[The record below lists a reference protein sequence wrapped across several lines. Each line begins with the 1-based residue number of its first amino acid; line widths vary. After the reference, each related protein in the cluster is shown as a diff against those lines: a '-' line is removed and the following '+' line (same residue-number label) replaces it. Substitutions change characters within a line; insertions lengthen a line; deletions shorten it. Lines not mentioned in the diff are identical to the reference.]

1 MSRGIDI
8 LLGEILDAIALLR
21 HYTAGLD
28 FDAFAANVE
37 KQDAVI
43 RRLEIIGEAV
53 KGVPEQLR
61 VKHPAVPWRD
71 IAGARDILIH
81 EYFRVD
87 LEMAWDMVRKDLPL
101 LESEVR
107 PRTCA
112 TRRTTTS
119 SMQDASNILL
129 IIC

>member
-1 MSRGIDI
+1 MSRGIDL
-8 LLGEILDAIALLR
+8 LLGEILHAIALLR
-21 HYTAGLD
+21 DYTAGLD
-28 FDAFAANVE
+28 FDQFAANVE

-53 KGVPEQLR
+53 KGVPDPVR
-61 VKHPAVPWRD
+61 ATHSAVPWRE

-87 LEMAWDMVRKDLPL
+87 LELAWDMVRKDLPL

-107 PRTCA
+107 SILEDL
-112 TRRTTTS
+112 RREEG
-119 SMQDASNILL
+119 AV
-129 IIC
+129 

>member
-1 MSRGIDI
+1 MSRGLDI
-8 LLGEILDAIALLR
+8 LLGEILDAIDLLR
-21 HYTAGLD
+21 DYTEGLD

-37 KQDAVI
+37 KQDSVI

-53 KGVPEQLR
+53 KGVPDHVRAQ
-61 VKHPAVPWRD
+61 HSAVPWRD

-87 LEMAWDMVRKDLPL
+87 LEMAWDMVKKDLPL

-107 PRTCA
+107 SILQEL
-112 TRRTTTS
+112 RR
-119 SMQDASNILL
+119 DEGAV
-129 IIC
+129 

>member
-1 MSRGIDI
+1 MSRGMDI
-8 LLGEILDAIALLR
+8 LLGEILDAIDLLR
-21 HYTAGLD
+21 NYTEGLD

-37 KQDAVI
+37 KQDSVI

-53 KGVPEQLR
+53 KGVPDHVR
-61 VKHPAVPWRD
+61 AKHSAVPWRD

-107 PRTCA
+107 SILQEL
-112 TRRTTTS
+112 RR
-119 SMQDASNILL
+119 DEGAV
-129 IIC
+129 

>member
-1 MSRGIDI
+1 MRRGLEI

-21 HYTAGLD
+21 DYTEGLD
-28 FDAFAANVE
+28 FAAFAATVE
-37 KQDAVI
+37 KQDSVI

-53 KGVPEQLR
+53 KGVPDEVR
-61 VKHPAVPWRD
+61 ARHPAVPWRD

-101 LESEVR
+101 LEAEVR
-107 PRTCA
+107 
-112 TRRTTTS
+112 S
-119 SMQDASNILL
+119 ILKEL
-129 IIC
+129 HRDEGAV

>member
-21 HYTAGLD
+21 AYTEGLD

-43 RRLEIIGEAV
+43 RRLEIIGVAV
-53 KGVPEQLR
+53 KGVPEHVR
-61 VKHPAVPWRD
+61 VKHSAVPWRD

-101 LESEVR
+101 LESEVL
-107 PRTCA
+107 
-112 TRRTTTS
+112 
-119 SMQDASNILL
+119 NILQEL
-129 IIC
+129 RRDEGAV

>member
-1 MSRGIDI
+1 MSRGIEI
-8 LLGEILDAIALLR
+8 LLGEILNAIALLR
-21 HYTAGLD
+21 DYTEGLD

-37 KQDAVI
+37 KQDSVI

-53 KGVPEQLR
+53 KGIPAHVR

-87 LEMAWDMVRKDLPL
+87 LKLAWDMVKKDLPL

-107 PRTCA
+107 SILQEL
-112 TRRTTTS
+112 RR
-119 SMQDASNILL
+119 DEGAV
-129 IIC
+129 